1 MNRCS
6 APCVGY
12 ISENDYAKDVK
23 NAINFLSGD
32 TKKIIKDLNKNMDEY
47 SIKED
52 YERAIIYR
60 DKITAIRDTQKKQNV
75 LTGFK
80 DLDVFVIKKNKYN
93 CCISVLKVEEGWIN
107 SSQNFYPDIKES
119 ISQENLLSIFIE
131 RYVIENKDKHKLN
144 LLTDREIR
152 EETKDFLKKLTK
164 PNIKIH
170 KLNKTNKNL
179 LEICNSQAEDALKR
193 NSSFIWVSQSFD
205 ALSFFLNIKKI
216 NRIEAFDVSHTSGNQ
231 VSASCVVLNR
241 EGLDKKNYR
250 LMNIK
255 TEVNND
261 YLALSEAIKRRLK
274 NLEKSKLNLPEV
286 ILLDGGKGQLNVV
299 LKDLDEKLI
308 KKIIFLS
315 ISKGPNRK
323 EKYDFLHF
331 NKKSFELKKLK
342 NISKLIQ
349 LLRNESHRFAIKQ
362 HRKRRN
368 RNFLASN
375 LDDIEGIGSKLKI
388 NLIRHF
394 GSAAKVF
401 EASIDELSLVEGIG
415 SSKGKKIHA
424 SINKYK

>member
-1 MNRCS
+1 M
-6 APCVGY
+6 
-12 ISENDYAKDVK
+12 K
-23 NAINFLSGD
+23 
-32 TKKIIKDLNKNMDEY
+32 
-47 SIKED
+47 
-52 YERAIIYR
+52 
-60 DKITAIRDTQKKQNV
+60 
-75 LTGFK
+75 
-80 DLDVFVIKKNKYN
+80 
-93 CCISVLKVEEGWIN
+93 
-107 SSQNFYPDIKES
+107 
-119 ISQENLLSIFIE
+119 
-131 RYVIENKDKHKLN
+131 
-144 LLTDREIR
+144 
-152 EETKDFLKKLTK
+152 
-164 PNIKIH
+164 
-170 KLNKTNKNL
+170 
-179 LEICNSQAEDALKR
+179 
-193 NSSFIWVSQSFD
+193 
-205 ALSFFLNIKKI
+205 
-216 NRIEAFDVSHTSGNQ
+216 
-231 VSASCVVLNR
+231 
-241 EGLDKKNYR
+241 
-250 LMNIK
+250 IK

-261 YLALSEAIKRRLK
+261 YVALSEANKRRLK